1 MFPADKPPYPG
12 LRPFERDESHLF
24 FGRDHCLDDM
34 IKRLAERRFLAVL
47 GSSGTGKSSLVRT
60 GLFTALE
67 MGLMPD
73 ASSRWLIVDFKPGG
87 NPLGNLARALL
98 EAECA
103 VTKKPLP
110 GALEVT
116 SLQERFKQE
125 GRRELIKWCREGH
138 LAEGTNL
145 LVLVDQFEELFRY
158 QNADGRED
166 AQALVTL
173 LLESRWPRGLASPQ
187 RAEIPICAPSIWAP
201 AR

>member
-1 MFPADKPPYPG
+1 
-12 LRPFERDESHLF
+12 
-24 FGRDHCLDDM
+24 
-34 IKRLAERRFLAVL
+34 
-47 GSSGTGKSSLVRT
+47 
-60 GLFTALE
+60 